1 MKFVC
6 LQVILQEEYLSDKYN
21 AAGTSAE
28 KVKFYKLRSA
38 LPHHSLSWCLVV
50 ATVTVAGI
58 FNRPTFLAFAF
69 PSVFFWLHR
78 GLGSKIIGL
87 VDFHVRI
94 LMLTLSGIPATL
106 IFILIDSFYYG
117 YLTMSDIRELKV
129 GLNNFVVTPLNF
141 LKYNIN
147 TNNLSKHGLHP
158 RYLHFLVN
166 VPLLYNIL
174 GLMGLAAFL
183 SIVYR

>member
-1 MKFVC
+1 MKFFP
-6 LQVILQEEYLSDKYN
+6 LQVILQDEYLNDRYN
-21 AAGTSAE
+21 AAGTPVE

-38 LPHHSLSWCLVV
+38 LPHHSLSSCFVV
-50 ATVTVAGI
+50 ATITVAGI

-69 PSVFFWLHR
+69 PSVFFWLQR

-87 VDFHVRI
+87 CDFHLRVLI
-94 LMLTLSGIPATL
+94 FTLSAIPATI

-117 YLTMSDIRELKV
+117 YLTMSEIQELKV
-129 GLNNFVVTPLNF
+129 NLNNFVVTPLNF
-141 LKYNIN
+141 LKYNMN

-166 VPLLYNIL
+166 VPLLYNVL
-174 GLMGLAAFL
+174 GIMGLAAFL